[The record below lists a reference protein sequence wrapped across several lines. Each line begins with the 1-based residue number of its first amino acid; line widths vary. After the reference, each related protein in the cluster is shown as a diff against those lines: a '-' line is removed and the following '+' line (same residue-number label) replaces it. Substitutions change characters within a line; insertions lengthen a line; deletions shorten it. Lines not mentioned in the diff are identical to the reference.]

1 MIVERSTDPLLSSLR
16 AAGLVCA
23 DTLRLGLRT
32 GPYGACVDPQ
42 GRTSDRL
49 YYLGPMLR
57 AEHWEATA
65 ATELRDHA
73 EELAAHLSGLA

>member
-1 MIVERSTDPLLSSLR
+1 LLSGLR
-16 AAGLVCA
+16 AAGWCA
-23 DTLRLGLRT
+23 EDTLNLGLRT
-32 GPYGACVDPQ
+32 GQYGACVDAK
-42 GRTSDRL
+42 GRASEAL

-73 EELAAHLSGLA
+73 EAAGGASRRR